1 MAVGVRIIK
10 ILLKSIKCEHSEE
23 YVRKKEYCRR
33 LLYRR
38 RPDCPT
44 TSSLSC
50 VTLNFHSGM
59 CVTISNH
66 RKVIK
71 LWDTPRRKVR
81 SSSSCFYTLDSLGT
95 VAPWLIA
102 RDKTTHNKCHREGL
116 PRAAMYTSPVC
127 AVTWVSILSGNQSS
141 PLSF

>member
-10 ILLKSIKCEHSEE
+10 ILLKSVKCEHSEE
-23 YVRKKEYCRR
+23 YVRKNEYRGR
-33 LLYRR
+33 WLYRR
-38 RPDCPT
+38 RPDYPVA
-44 TSSLSC
+44 SNLSC
-50 VTLNFHSGM
+50 VALNFHSRM

-71 LWDTPRRKVR
+71 LWDIPRRKVR
-81 SSSSCFYTLDSLGT
+81 GSSPCFYTSDSLGT

-116 PRAAMYTSPVC
+116 PRAAMYTSPGC

>member
-1 MAVGVRIIK
+1 MSIANNMLERMSILKDCFTEEGQITLLQVG
-10 ILLKSIKCEHSEE
+10 LF
-23 YVRKKEYCRR
+23 Y
-33 LLYRR
+33 
-38 RPDCPT
+38 
-44 TSSLSC
+44 

-81 SSSSCFYTLDSLGT
+81 GSSPCFYTSDSLGT

-102 RDKTTHNKCHREGL
+102 CDQATHNKCHREGL
-116 PRAAMYTSPVC
+116 PRAAKYSSLVC
-127 AVTWVSILSGNQSS
+127 AVTWVSILSGNQGS
-141 PLSF
+141 PLSS